1 MMRDRTRCMPPPSA
15 LWLMNVS
22 GTCRSGQWRSKELG
36 ERLTKTA
43 HGRSE
48 AVGWNE
54 AGEGG
59 RTLDIHVGNVT
70 LYH

>member
-1 MMRDRTRCMPPPSA
+1 MEGHAVARTVIPVGGPLVEKACGVGAGNDQENQEVVAKCHGLSPSGNRP
-15 LWLMNVS
+15 L
-22 GTCRSGQWRSKELG
+22 R
-36 ERLTKTA
+36 
-43 HGRSE
+43 
-48 AVGWNE
+48 E